1 MTALNQL
8 IRADDRLVNRLG
20 IGTAVKHPHADKF
33 DNRPTR
39 DNASKKFDN
48 RPTWDNWNKR

>member
-33 DNRPTR
+33 DNRPTW